1 MAMESEITETKPH
14 STGAQWWIAAVLSA
28 LVAQNANGNGGG
40 LLGGILGGGNPPPPP
55 PPGMEPVSQ
64 KILDLTAEN
73 QRLRS
78 EQYTDRIAAAQGVL
92 NATQSAQI
100 ACLEKQVDHLYG
112 LTKLVVPNGN
122 VSPGWGPVDILAQ
135 AAASATSTTNG

>member
-1 MAMESEITETKPH
+1 MAMESEVTETKPR
-14 STGAQWWIAAVLSA
+14 STGAEWWIAAVLSA
-28 LVAQNANGNGGG
+28 LVAQNAGGNGGG
-40 LLGGILGGGNPPPPP
+40 LLGGILGGNRVPPPP

-64 KILDLTAEN
+64 RILDLTTEN

-100 ACLEKQVDHLYG
+100 ACLEKQVDRLYG

-122 VSPGWGPVDILAQ
+122 VSPGWGPAEVLPV
-135 AAASATSTTNG
+135 AAAAATTTNG

>member
-28 LVAQNANGNGGG
+28 LVAQNASGGRGG
-40 LLGGILGGGNPPPPP
+40 LLGGILGGNPPPP

-64 KILDLTAEN
+64 KILDLTTEN

-78 EQYTDRIAAAQGVL
+78 EQYTDRIAAAQGVV
-92 NATQSAQI
+92 NATQTAQL
-100 ACLEKQVDHLYG
+100 ACLEKQVDRLYG

-122 VSPGWGPVDILAQ
+122 VSPGWGPVDVVPYSAP
-135 AAASATSTTNG
+135 ATSTAANG

>member
-14 STGAQWWIAAVLSA
+14 STGAQWWTAAVLSA
-28 LVAQNANGNGGG
+28 LVAQNASGGRGG
-40 LLGGILGGGNPPPPP
+40 LLGGILGGNPPPP

-64 KILDLTAEN
+64 KILDLTTEN

-78 EQYTDRIAAAQGVL
+78 EQYTDRIAAGQGVI
-92 NATQSAQI
+92 NATQTAQI
-100 ACLEKQVDHLYG
+100 ACLEKQVDRLYG

-122 VSPGWGPVDILAQ
+122 VSPGWGPVDVTPYSAP
-135 AAASATSTTNG
+135 ATSTAANG

>member
-28 LVAQNANGNGGG
+28 LVAQNASGGRGG
-40 LLGGILGGGNPPPPP
+40 LLGGILGGNPPPP

-64 KILDLTAEN
+64 KILDLTTEN

-78 EQYTDRIAAAQGVL
+78 EQYTDRIAAAQGVV
-92 NATQSAQI
+92 NATQTAQL
-100 ACLEKQVDHLYG
+100 ACLEKQVDRLYG

-122 VSPGWGPVDILAQ
+122 VSPGWGPVDVTPY
-135 AAASATSTTNG
+135 ATPATTNG

>member
-28 LVAQNANGNGGG
+28 LVAQNASGGRGG
-40 LLGGILGGGNPPPPP
+40 LLGGILGGNPPPP

-64 KILDLTAEN
+64 KILDLTTEN

-78 EQYTDRIAAAQGVL
+78 EQYTDRIAAAQGVV
-92 NATQSAQI
+92 NATQTAQI
-100 ACLEKQVDHLYG
+100 ACLEKQVDRLYG

-122 VSPGWGPVDILAQ
+122 VSPGWGPVDVTPYTAPAT
-135 AAASATSTTNG
+135 AATAATNG

>member
-14 STGAQWWIAAVLSA
+14 STGAQWWTAAVLSA
-28 LVAQNANGNGGG
+28 LVAQNAGGNGG
-40 LLGGILGGGNPPPPP
+40 LLGGLLGGNRPPPA
-55 PPGMEPVSQ
+55 PGMEPVSQ
-64 KILDLTAEN
+64 KILDLTTEN

-100 ACLEKQVDHLYG
+100 ACLEKQVDRLYG

-122 VSPGWGPVDILAQ
+122 VSPGWGPAEVLPV
-135 AAASATSTTNG
+135 AAAATTTNG

>member
-28 LVAQNANGNGGG
+28 LVAQNAGNGHGG
-40 LLGGILGGGNPPPPP
+40 LLGGILGGNPPPPP

-64 KILDLTAEN
+64 RILDLTTEN

-78 EQYTDRIAAAQGVL
+78 EQYTDRIAAGQGVI
-92 NATQSAQI
+92 NATQTAQI
-100 ACLEKQVDHLYG
+100 ACLEKQVNMLYG
-112 LTKLVVPNGN
+112 LTKLVVPNSN
-122 VSPGWGPVDILAQ
+122 VSPGWGPVDV
-135 AAASATSTTNG
+135 AAVASTATNG

>member
-1 MAMESEITETKPH
+1 MAMESEVTETKPH
-14 STGAQWWIAAVLSA
+14 STGAQWWTAAVLSA
-28 LVAQNANGNGGG
+28 LVAQNAGGGRGG
-40 LLGGILGGGNPPPPP
+40 LLGGILGGNPPPP

-64 KILDLTAEN
+64 KILDLTTEN

-100 ACLEKQVDHLYG
+100 ACLEKQVDRLYG

-122 VSPGWGPVDILAQ
+122 VSPGWGPAEVLPV
-135 AAASATSTTNG
+135 AAAATTTNG

>member
-1 MAMESEITETKPH
+1 MAMENEITETKPH

-28 LVAQNANGNGGG
+28 LVAQNAGGPGGG
-40 LLGGILGGGNPPPPP
+40 LLGGLLGGHTPPPPP

-64 KILDLTAEN
+64 RILDLTTEN

-78 EQYTDRIAAAQGVL
+78 EQYTDRIAAGQGVI

-100 ACLEKQVDHLYG
+100 ACLEKQVDRLYG

-122 VSPGWGPVDILAQ
+122 VSPGWGPVDILA
-135 AAASATSTTNG
+135 AATSATSQTTNG

>member
-28 LVAQNANGNGGG
+28 LVAQNAGGNGGG
-40 LLGGILGGGNPPPPP
+40 LLGGILGGNPPPP

-64 KILDLTAEN
+64 RILDLTTEN

-100 ACLEKQVDHLYG
+100 ACLEKQVDRLYG

-122 VSPGWGPVDILAQ
+122 VSPGWGPTEILP
-135 AAASATSTTNG
+135 AAASTATNG

>member
-28 LVAQNANGNGGG
+28 LVAQNASGGRGG

-64 KILDLTAEN
+64 KILDLTTEN

-100 ACLEKQVDHLYG
+100 ACLEKQVDRLYG

-122 VSPGWGPVDILAQ
+122 VSPGWGPVDVVPYSAP
-135 AAASATSTTNG
+135 ATSTAANG

>member
-28 LVAQNANGNGGG
+28 LVAQNASGGNGG

-64 KILDLTAEN
+64 KVLDLTTEN

-100 ACLEKQVDHLYG
+100 ACLEKQVDRLYG

>member
-1 MAMESEITETKPH
+1 MAMESEVTETKPR

-28 LVAQNANGNGGG
+28 LVAQNAGGGRGG
-40 LLGGILGGGNPPPPP
+40 LLGGILGGNPPPP

-64 KILDLTAEN
+64 KILDLTTEN

-78 EQYTDRIAAAQGVL
+78 EQYTDRIAAAQGVV
-92 NATQSAQI
+92 NATQTAQI
-100 ACLEKQVDHLYG
+100 ACLEKQVDRLYG

-122 VSPGWGPVDILAQ
+122 VSPGWGPAEVLPV
-135 AAASATSTTNG
+135 AAAATTTNG

>member
-1 MAMESEITETKPH
+1 MAMESEVTETKPH
-14 STGAQWWIAAVLSA
+14 STGAQWWTAAVLSA
-28 LVAQNANGNGGG
+28 LVAQNAGGGRGG
-40 LLGGILGGGNPPPPP
+40 LLGGILGGNPPPPP
-55 PPGMEPVSQ
+55 PGTEPVSQ
-64 KILDLTAEN
+64 KILDLTTEN

-100 ACLEKQVDHLYG
+100 ACLEKQVDRLYG

-122 VSPGWGPVDILAQ
+122 VSPGWGPAEVLPV
-135 AAASATSTTNG
+135 AAAATTTNG

>member
-40 LLGGILGGGNPPPPP
+40 LLGGILGGNPPPPP

-64 KILDLTAEN
+64 RILDLTAEN

-100 ACLEKQVDHLYG
+100 ACLEKQVDRLYG

-122 VSPGWGPVDILAQ
+122 VSPGWGSAEVLPV
-135 AAASATSTTNG
+135 AAAATTTNG

>member
-1 MAMESEITETKPH
+1 MAMENEITETKPH

-28 LVAQNANGNGGG
+28 LVAQNAGGPGGG
-40 LLGGILGGGNPPPPP
+40 LLGGLLGGHTPPPPP

-64 KILDLTAEN
+64 RILDLTTEN

-100 ACLEKQVDHLYG
+100 ACLEKQVNMLYG
-112 LTKLVVPNGN
+112 LTKLVVPNSN
-122 VSPGWGPVDILAQ
+122 VSPGWGPVDV
-135 AAASATSTTNG
+135 AAVAATAATATNG

>member
-1 MAMESEITETKPH
+1 MAMENEITETKPR
-14 STGAQWWIAAVLSA
+14 SNGAQWWIAAVLSA
-28 LVAQNANGNGGG
+28 LVAQNASGGPGG
-40 LLGGILGGGNPPPPP
+40 LLGGILGGNPPPPP

-64 KILDLTAEN
+64 KILDLTTEN

-100 ACLEKQVDHLYG
+100 ACLEKQVDRLYG

-122 VSPGWGPVDILAQ
+122 VSPGWGPTEILPA
-135 AAASATSTTNG
+135 AAASTATNG

>member
-14 STGAQWWIAAVLSA
+14 STGAQWWTAAVLSA
-28 LVAQNANGNGGG
+28 LVAQNAGGGGG
-40 LLGGILGGGNPPPPP
+40 LLGGLLGGNRPPPA
-55 PPGMEPVSQ
+55 PGMEPVSQ
-64 KILDLTAEN
+64 KILDLTTEN

-100 ACLEKQVDHLYG
+100 ACLEKQVDRLYG

-122 VSPGWGPVDILAQ
+122 VSPGWGPVDVTPYAAP
-135 AAASATSTTNG
+135 AAAANNG

>member
-14 STGAQWWIAAVLSA
+14 STGAQWWTAAVLSA
-28 LVAQNANGNGGG
+28 LVAQNAGGGRGG
-40 LLGGILGGGNPPPPP
+40 LLGGILGGNPPPP

-64 KILDLTAEN
+64 KILDLTTEN

-78 EQYTDRIAAAQGVL
+78 EQYTDRIAAAQGVV
-92 NATQSAQI
+92 NATQTAQI
-100 ACLEKQVDHLYG
+100 ACLEKQVDRLYG

-122 VSPGWGPVDILAQ
+122 VSPGWGPAEVLPV
-135 AAASATSTTNG
+135 AAAATTTNG

>member
-28 LVAQNANGNGGG
+28 LVAQNAGGNGGG
-40 LLGGILGGGNPPPPP
+40 LLGGILGGNPPPP

-64 KILDLTAEN
+64 KILDLTTEN

-100 ACLEKQVDHLYG
+100 ACLEKQVDRLYG

-135 AAASATSTTNG
+135 AASASAAPAAANG

>member
-28 LVAQNANGNGGG
+28 LVAQNASGGHGG
-40 LLGGILGGGNPPPPP
+40 LLGGLLGGNPPPPP

-64 KILDLTAEN
+64 RILDLTTEN

-78 EQYTDRIAAAQGVL
+78 EQYTDRIAAGQGVI
-92 NATQSAQI
+92 NATQTAQI
-100 ACLEKQVDHLYG
+100 ACLEKQVNMLFG

-122 VSPGWGPVDILAQ
+122 VSPGWGPVDVATV
-135 AAASATSTTNG
+135 AATAATTNG

>member
-1 MAMESEITETKPH
+1 MAMENEITETKPH

-28 LVAQNANGNGGG
+28 LVAQNASGGNGG
-40 LLGGILGGGNPPPPP
+40 LLGGLLGGGNPPPP

-64 KILDLTAEN
+64 KILDLTTEN

-78 EQYTDRIAAAQGVL
+78 EKYTDRIAAAQGVV

-100 ACLEKQVDHLYG
+100 ACLEKQVDRLYG

-122 VSPGWGPVDILAQ
+122 VAPGWGPVDILA
-135 AAASATSTTNG
+135 AAANTASASTTNG

>member
-14 STGAQWWIAAVLSA
+14 STGAQWWTAAVLSA
-28 LVAQNANGNGGG
+28 LVAQNAGGNGG
-40 LLGGILGGGNPPPPP
+40 LLGGILGGNRPPA
-55 PPGMEPVSQ
+55 PGMEPVSQ

-78 EQYTDRIAAAQGVL
+78 EQYTDRIAAAQGVV
-92 NATQSAQI
+92 NATQTAQI
-100 ACLEKQVDHLYG
+100 ACLEKQVDRLYG

-122 VSPGWGPVDILAQ
+122 VSPGWGPVDVAPYSAPAT
-135 AAASATSTTNG
+135 AAAANG

>member
-14 STGAQWWIAAVLSA
+14 STGAQWWTAAVLSA
-28 LVAQNANGNGGG
+28 LVAQNASGGRGG
-40 LLGGILGGGNPPPPP
+40 LLGGILGGNPPPP

-64 KILDLTAEN
+64 KILDLTTEN

-78 EQYTDRIAAAQGVL
+78 EQYTDRIAAAQGVV
-92 NATQSAQI
+92 NATQTAQL
-100 ACLEKQVDHLYG
+100 ACLEKQVDRLYG

-122 VSPGWGPVDILAQ
+122 VSPGWGPVDVVPYSAP
-135 AAASATSTTNG
+135 ATSTAANG

>member
-1 MAMESEITETKPH
+1 MAMESEVTETKPH

-28 LVAQNANGNGGG
+28 LVAQNASGGHGG
-40 LLGGILGGGNPPPPP
+40 LLGGILGGNPPPPP
-55 PPGMEPVSQ
+55 PGLEPVSQ
-64 KILDLTAEN
+64 KILDLTTEN

-100 ACLEKQVDHLYG
+100 ACLEKQVDRLYG

-122 VSPGWGPVDILAQ
+122 VSPGWGPVDVAAVAA
-135 AAASATSTTNG
+135 AAASTTANNG

>member
-1 MAMESEITETKPH
+1 MAMESEVTETKPH
-14 STGAQWWIAAVLSA
+14 STGAQWWTAAVLSA
-28 LVAQNANGNGGG
+28 LVAQNAGGNGG
-40 LLGGILGGGNPPPPP
+40 LLGGILGGNRPPPA
-55 PPGMEPVSQ
+55 PGMEPVSQ
-64 KILDLTAEN
+64 KILDLTTEN

-100 ACLEKQVDHLYG
+100 ACLEKQVDRLYG

-122 VSPGWGPVDILAQ
+122 VSPGWGPAEVLPV
-135 AAASATSTTNG
+135 AAAATTTNG

>member
-1 MAMESEITETKPH
+1 MAMENEITETKPH

-28 LVAQNANGNGGG
+28 LVAQNAGGPGGG
-40 LLGGILGGGNPPPPP
+40 LLGGLLGGHTPPPP

-64 KILDLTAEN
+64 KILDLTTEN

-92 NATQSAQI
+92 NATQGAQI
-100 ACLEKQVDHLYG
+100 ACLEKQVDRLYG
-112 LTKLVVPNGN
+112 LTKLVVPNSN
-122 VSPGWGPVDILAQ
+122 VSPGWGPVDVAAVST
-135 AAASATSTTNG
+135 AAATATNG

>member
-1 MAMESEITETKPH
+1 MAMENEITETKPR
-14 STGAQWWIAAVLSA
+14 SNGAQWWIAAVLSA
-28 LVAQNANGNGGG
+28 LVAQNASGGPGG
-40 LLGGILGGGNPPPPP
+40 LLGGILGGNPPPPP

-64 KILDLTAEN
+64 KILDLTTEN

-100 ACLEKQVDHLYG
+100 ACLEKQVDRLYG

-135 AAASATSTTNG
+135 AATAASATTTNG

>member
-28 LVAQNANGNGGG
+28 LVAQNASGGRGG
-40 LLGGILGGGNPPPPP
+40 LLGGILGGNPPPP

-64 KILDLTAEN
+64 KILDLTTEN

-78 EQYTDRIAAAQGVL
+78 EQYTDRIAAAQGVV
-92 NATQSAQI
+92 NATQTAQL
-100 ACLEKQVDHLYG
+100 ACLEKQVDRLYG

-135 AAASATSTTNG
+135 AAAPATTATNG

>member
-14 STGAQWWIAAVLSA
+14 STGAQWWTAAVLSA
-28 LVAQNANGNGGG
+28 LVAQNAGGGGG
-40 LLGGILGGGNPPPPP
+40 LLGGLLGGNRPPPA
-55 PPGMEPVSQ
+55 PGMEPVSQ
-64 KILDLTAEN
+64 KILDLTTEN

-100 ACLEKQVDHLYG
+100 ACLEKQVDRLYG

-122 VSPGWGPVDILAQ
+122 VSPGWGPVEVTPY
-135 AAASATSTTNG
+135 AAPATAANNG

>member
-14 STGAQWWIAAVLSA
+14 STGAQWWTAAVLSA
-28 LVAQNANGNGGG
+28 LVAQNAGGGGG
-40 LLGGILGGGNPPPPP
+40 LLGGLLGGNRPPPA
-55 PPGMEPVSQ
+55 PGMEPVSQ
-64 KILDLTAEN
+64 KILDLTTEN

-100 ACLEKQVDHLYG
+100 ACLEKQVDRLYG

-122 VSPGWGPVDILAQ
+122 VSPGWGPVDVTPY
-135 AAASATSTTNG
+135 AAPATATNNG

>member
-14 STGAQWWIAAVLSA
+14 STGAQWWTAAVLSA
-28 LVAQNANGNGGG
+28 LVAQNASGGRGG
-40 LLGGILGGGNPPPPP
+40 LLGGILGGNPPPPP

-64 KILDLTAEN
+64 KILDLTTEN

-78 EQYTDRIAAAQGVL
+78 EQYTDRIAAAQGVV
-92 NATQSAQI
+92 NATQTAQL
-100 ACLEKQVDHLYG
+100 ACLEKQVDRLYG

-122 VSPGWGPVDILAQ
+122 VSPGWGPVEVVPYSAP
-135 AAASATSTTNG
+135 ATSTAANG